1 MSITSGTADVMQ
13 CMRTVGRISVRL
25 LAATM
30 FWFCVATALLLS
42 PVAKAAADDSVA
54 TKATAE
60 SPGQG
65 EAADKVSVFYLT
77 NRQRQ
82 ERKPVDETYSGD
94 RGAPHFGRCEVEF
107 TPIPIINEL
116 APMMSFY
123 VKSETKVVSLAER
136 TEPSV
141 FWKELGEAAGRTSS
155 GYVVLFVHG
164 YNYAF
169 ERTCRMAAQMQRY
182 LQDKATVVAFSW
194 PSNALPSDYVRDQAD
209 IEWSVPLLASFIER
223 LGDSIGNANV
233 QVVAHSL
240 GSRGVIFALQRLAAE
255 QVERPAI
262 GNLVLLAP
270 DFDSWTFV
278 DLLPGFLPLSEHIS
292 LYASANDTPLKFSR
306 QLSGYPRLGEAGEYL
321 TVFKGIDTIDVS
333 SAGRYQFTGHE
344 YFYFHPQVTTDLVA
358 LLGTGARAADRSG
371 LKPKMRDGVR
381 YWEFKASGRS
391 DGGAVTGDD

>member
-1 MSITSGTADVMQ
+1 
-13 CMRTVGRISVRL
+13 
-25 LAATM
+25 
-30 FWFCVATALLLS
+30 VATS
-42 PVAKAAADDSVA
+42 SS
-54 TKATAE
+54 AE
-60 SPGQG
+60 SSGNG
-65 EAADKVSVFYLT
+65 EAAVNVSVFYLT

-82 ERKPVDETYSGD
+82 EGKAVDDTYSGE

-107 TPIPIINEL
+107 TPIPIVSEL
-116 APMMSFY
+116 ASRMSFY
-123 VKSETKVVSLAER
+123 VMSETKVVSLAER
-136 TEPSV
+136 AEPSV

-169 ERTCRMAAQMQRY
+169 ERTCRMAAQMQRN
-182 LQDKATVVAFSW
+182 LQGKATVVAFSW
-194 PSNALPSDYVRDQAD
+194 PSNGLPSDYVRDQAD
-209 IEWSVPLLASFIER
+209 IEWSVPLLASFMER
-223 LGDSIGNANV
+223 LGEFIGTTNV

-240 GSRGVIFALQRLAAE
+240 GSRGVIFALQRLAAR

-278 DLLPGFLPLSEHIS
+278 DLLPGFLPLSGHIS
-292 LYASANDTPLKFSR
+292 LYASANDTPLRFSR

-321 TVFKGIDTIDVS
+321 TVFEGIDTIDVS

-344 YFYFHPQVTTDLVA
+344 YFYFHPRVTADLVT

-381 YWEFKASGRS
+381 YWEFKTDRRS
-391 DGGAVTGDD
+391 DGGAVTVDD